1 MPDYTRL
8 EKLSADFAMI
18 QVCVLYVQTLLC
30 PDRWVIVNTR
40 KRSLPWLLDPQ
51 KCWWYSWKA
60 REAASPSQCY
70 NGELHFLK
78 ETTNEAM
85 LWNVPDK
92 SSWFLFSRFL
102 GICPSFT
109 SQSIISSWEEL
120 KTADPLEPFP
130 HVLGRSGRL
139 WVCPTPPS
147 CVTPMFITHR
157 NRTYLVRKFTLIP
170 LHSVYQWKYSLIKKK
185 KIYILKSLEVELG
198 LPGVF
203 CTPIGMD
210 LILAIYGRVTQPFVT
225 HGTQRLL
232 TAGKN
237 PWV

>member
-85 LWNVPDK
+85 LWSVPDK
-92 SSWFLFSRFL
+92 SSRISIFTFLRDMPIFHFPKHHFFLRRLKDCWSSGTIFPRFWEGWAGFGSAQPL
-102 GICPSFT
+102 PAVLPQC
-109 SQSIISSWEEL
+109 SS
-120 KTADPLEPFP
+120 
-130 HVLGRSGRL
+130 
-139 WVCPTPPS
+139 PT
-147 CVTPMFITHR
+147 
-157 NRTYLVRKFTLIP
+157 
-170 LHSVYQWKYSLIKKK
+170 
-185 KIYILKSLEVELG
+185 
-198 LPGVF
+198 
-203 CTPIGMD
+203 
-210 LILAIYGRVTQPFVT
+210 
-225 HGTQRLL
+225 GTEHI
-232 TAGKN
+232 
-237 PWV
+237 

>member
-1 MPDYTRL
+1 MSDYTRL

-109 SQSIISSWEEL
+109 SQSIISFWEDL
-120 KTADPLEPFP
+120 KTADPLEPFSP
-130 HVLGRSGRL
+130 GFGKVG
-139 WVCPTPPS
+139 
-147 CVTPMFITHR
+147 
-157 NRTYLVRKFTLIP
+157 
-170 LHSVYQWKYSLIKKK
+170 QA
-185 KIYILKSLEVELG
+185 LG
-198 LPGVF
+198 LPNPSQLCYPNVHHPQEQNIF
-203 CTPIGMD
+203 SEK
-210 LILAIYGRVTQPFVT
+210 IYFNSTS
-225 HGTQRLL
+225 
-232 TAGKN
+232 
-237 PWV
+237 